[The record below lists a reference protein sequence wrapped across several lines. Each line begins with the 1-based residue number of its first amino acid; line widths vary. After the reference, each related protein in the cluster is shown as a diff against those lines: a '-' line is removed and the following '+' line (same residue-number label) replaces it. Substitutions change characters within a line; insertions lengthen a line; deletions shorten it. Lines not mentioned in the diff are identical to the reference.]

1 MYVNSYFFVL
11 FLVHHD
17 VHKFNHRCPLQDHHK
32 WKRKGLSLYYA
43 CVIENKNRG
52 GSDGSSSQQIV
63 CALRA
68 ATENDNS
75 KIFLI
80 DYVYCTP
87 SHRERGIAGK
97 LITNVLQMA
106 RKQGATL
113 GVLSI
118 EESCVYWLEKHNFFL
133 CQNTKLNK
141 RLNVFPDTHLLIHK
155 DCNVDSVAAANDN
168 VNSIGNTNSND
179 DDTTTA
185 TAIPPELFISSLKE
199 LQIVGTSQSGLSDC
213 FKTLATLINN
223 AKNDDTEDGK
233 RQTIRINNPKVHAR
247 VFAVGGDAAM
257 QLLQVCGFELQV
269 NDNGDAVLKFE
280 GEHLAWLDSA
290 VAQLEYEGNK

>member
-1 MYVNSYFFVL
+1 M
-11 FLVHHD
+11 
-17 VHKFNHRCPLQDHHK
+17 
-32 WKRKGLSLYYA
+32 YYA
-43 CVIENKNRG
+43 CVIENKNNTLEGG
-52 GSDGSSSQQIV
+52 GSDGRISQHIV

-68 ATENDNS
+68 ATENDNINNNSS

-87 SHRERGIAGK
+87 SHREKGIAGK

-106 RKQGATL
+106 RNQGATL

-118 EESCVYWLEKHNFFL
+118 EESCVYWLEKHNFLL

-155 DCNVDSVAAANDN
+155 DCNVDAVAAVSDN
-168 VNSIGNTNSND
+168 GSGIIGNTNSNVD
-179 DDTTTA
+179 DDTATA

-269 NDNGDAVLKFE
+269 NDDGDAVLKFA